1 MKGTKKKIM
10 PFLLALLMVFSI
22 SPYTVK
28 AEGTTHTASDEESLI
43 NAIANA
49 VDGDT
54 IVVTNSI
61 ALNSGLEINKSITL
75 DLNNNSLDCT
85 DSAAVAAV
93 TISGCQVTIKGNGIL
108 GGDPSGAQ
116 AKRYWLKRVQ
126 KTPF

>member
-61 ALNSGLEINKSITL
+61 TLNSGLEINKSITL

-93 TISGCQVTIKGNGIL
+93 TISGCKIFKISHGYGKL
-108 GGDPSGAQ
+108 L
-116 AKRYWLKRVQ
+116 RRVKEVSWQ
-126 KTPF
+126 